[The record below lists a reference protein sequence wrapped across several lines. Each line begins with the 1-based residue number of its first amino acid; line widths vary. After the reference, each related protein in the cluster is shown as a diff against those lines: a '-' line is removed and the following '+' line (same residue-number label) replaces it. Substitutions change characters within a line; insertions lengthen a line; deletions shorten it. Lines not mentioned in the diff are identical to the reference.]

1 MPTKT
6 VLDWIIDANTCFLIG
21 AGCSKCA
28 DNPLMGELTTRV
40 RKGLSASSKLLDNLH
55 GAHGRSATVEDLIN
69 HLLQLRKLISSQN
82 KPTYQDWTVEK
93 IDQEIAIIQN
103 EIIKAI
109 GSDWKGSDIHK
120 QFLKRLADS
129 PSTKTCDIFCL
140 NYDTVI
146 EASLEELRLPYTDG
160 FRGAENAYFD
170 PSLYDLIPGNGPY
183 FRVFKLHGSINWIR
197 DTDET
202 VRRRPATDVGDRR
215 RAVVY
220 PAEQKYVQTQYG
232 VYETL
237 LSHFRGRL
245 REKRPNNKLVVIGY
259 SFSDEHINVAIE
271 DSILADGSNLTVY
284 AFVGPEEDTEE
295 QEKRLGEM
303 AERCDDRFNVFIGQH
318 AYISSSIEPD
328 EWETI
333 KELDLWK
340 FENLVKLMVG
350 GGR

>member
-1 MPTKT
+1 
-6 VLDWIIDANTCFLIG
+6 
-21 AGCSKCA
+21 
-28 DNPLMGELTTRV
+28 MGELTNKV
-40 RKGLSASSKLLDNLH
+40 KKALKDSKAIIENLY
-55 GAHGRSATVEDLIN
+55 GAYARSATVEDLIN
-69 HLLQLRKLISSQN
+69 YLLRLRKLISCQKN
-82 KPTYQDWTVEK
+82 PNYEGWTIEK
-93 IDQEIAIIQN
+93 IDDEVAVIQS
-103 EIIKAI
+103 EIIRAI
-109 GSDWKGSDIHK
+109 GTEWRGSETHR
-120 QFLKRLADS
+120 QFLMRLADN
-129 PSTKTCDIFCL
+129 PSRKTCDIFCL

-170 PSLYDLIPGNGPY
+170 PSLYGQIPGNGPY
-183 FRVFKLHGSINWIR
+183 FRVFKLHGSVNWIR
-197 DTDET
+197 DADET
-202 VRRRPATDVGDRR
+202 VRRRPAMAVEDRR

-237 LSHFRGRL
+237 LSLFRDRL
-245 REKRPNNKLVVIGY
+245 REDRPNNKLVVIGY

-284 AFVGPEEDTEE
+284 GFVGPEENKEE
-295 QEKRLGEM
+295 QEKRLREM
-303 AERCDDRFNVFIGQH
+303 AARCDDRFNVFIGQH

-340 FENLVKLMVG
+340 FENLVNLMVG
-350 GGR
+350 GDQ